1 MNEPIR
7 VIIVED
13 HALVRTGL
21 RTALRA
27 GGFDVVGEAPDGI
40 SAEELAKRVRP
51 DVAVVD
57 LGLPGRDGI
66 ELVRRLSQLEGG
78 PNSVVLTTRDDE
90 TSILASLEAGAS
102 GYCLKSSAEAG
113 LLDALRA
120 AARGASYLDADAAG
134 VVYAKAK
141 SGASAEPKSSKIHS
155 PLTNRETEILTLIAQ
170 GGGNAT
176 IALQLNISLATVK
189 TYVAEILRKLTASDR
204 AHAASI
210 GLRRGY
216 IS

>member
-27 GGFDVVGEAPDGI
+27 GGFDVVGEAPDGV

-66 ELVRRLSQLEGG
+66 ELVRRLSELEGG

-102 GYCLKSSAEAG
+102 GYCFKSSAEAG

-120 AARGASYLDADAAG
+120 AARGATYLDATAAG

-141 SGASAEPKSSKIHS
+141 SGASAEPKASNVRS

-170 GGGNAT
+170 GAGNAA
-176 IALQLNISLATVK
+176 IATQLNISLATVK

>member
-1 MNEPIR
+1 MNQAIR

-21 RTALRA
+21 KTALRA
-27 GGFDVVGEAPDGI
+27 GGFDVVGEAADGV
-40 SAEELAKRVRP
+40 SAEALAIRVRP

-57 LGLPGRDGI
+57 LGLPGRNGI
-66 ELVRRLSQLEGG
+66 ELVRRFSELEGG
-78 PNSVVLTTRDDE
+78 PRSVVLTTRDDDE
-90 TSILASLEAGAS
+90 SILASLDAGAS
-102 GYCLKSSAEAG
+102 GYCFKSSAEAG

-120 AARGASYLDADAAG
+120 AARGATYLDPTAAG
-134 VVYAKAK
+134 VVYAKAR
-141 SGASAEPKSSKIHS
+141 SGASSDATKAKAPS
-155 PLTNRETEILTLIAQ
+155 PLTNREGEILALIAQ
-170 GGGNAT
+170 GEGNAA
-176 IALQLNISLATVK
+176 IAVELNISLATVK
-189 TYVAEILRKLTASDR
+189 TYVTEILRKLSASDR